1 MFLRGKTST
10 RPAYDGV
17 ILLCHI
23 RESIPILL
31 RAVKNNSLEDR
42 FRSVVAGMGDISA
55 YLADH
60 HRDKFHADNGQ
71 VDLGLYNVFLKVNG
85 HKADPRSTCEMR
97 ATQSY
102 EILRELL
109 GQKPNFR

>member
-1 MFLRGKTST
+1 
-10 RPAYDGV
+10 
-17 ILLCHI
+17 
-23 RESIPILL
+23 
-31 RAVKNNSLEDR
+31 
-42 FRSVVAGMGDISA
+42 MGDISA

-85 HKADPRSTCEMR
+85 YKADPRSTCEMR

-109 GQKPNFR
+109 GQKPNYR